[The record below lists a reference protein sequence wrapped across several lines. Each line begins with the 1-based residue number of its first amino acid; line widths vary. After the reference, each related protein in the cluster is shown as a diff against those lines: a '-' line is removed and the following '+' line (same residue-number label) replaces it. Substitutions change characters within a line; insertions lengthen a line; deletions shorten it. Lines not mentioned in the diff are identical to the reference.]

1 MKNTTK
7 TKKRLAGL
15 LLSLLVSGMALA
27 ENLQSPNG
35 NLELKFSVNN
45 QGEPI
50 YELYYKGKA
59 VIKPSK
65 LGLELKDDPGLMS
78 GFTIEKSETAHSTR
92 PGNPSGARKKR
103 SAIIT
108 MNWPSRSTK
117 RLRSG
122 IS

>member
-50 YELYYKGKA
+50 YELY
-59 VIKPSK
+59 S
-65 LGLELKDDPGLMS
+65 LL
-78 GFTIEKSETAHSTR
+78 
-92 PGNPSGARKKR
+92 
-103 SAIIT
+103 
-108 MNWPSRSTK
+108 STK
-117 RLRSG
+117 KGRG
-122 IS
+122 